1 MVTLRPER
9 TENALA
15 PLIWAERRVADL
27 SLHPRQERAELLRIG
42 LAYRLATPATS
53 LLVLETVE
61 QYLRHGIEPPRSRTK
76 LYAEYQARYE
86 ESAAR
91 RRESGAGERLVRIEI
106 LSDQWRR
113 HIARLNRDPEI
124 DEKSCT
130 DSGPRRMRRRSSSL
144 TGRVMDVA
152 DEILPG
158 AEIEISGVCNGSSIT
173 VTAGSDGRYT
183 ARNLR
188 TGRYRVTASLP
199 GFVSAT
205 REAVLVPGY
214 RSTVD
219 LVLSVGSLTETV
231 SVSELLVGS
240 ETESDDVD
248 DASSAPVIELKP
260 WNPDTP
266 YLTALKAAAPG
277 DAYREYIVQRAAHAA
292 SPAFYLDC
300 ADYFLSQGNHVLARR
315 LLTNIV
321 ELNPDDPAL
330 LRTAA
335 HRLRQIGDLDLAITI
350 FERVL
355 TLRPEEPQSSRDI
368 ALALTDRADEARTRS
383 GRSTASAA
391 LDYRR
396 AASLLYDVA
405 TGAWDSDFR
414 GIEIIALTEMNR
426 ILSMLGRDGVRLAGQ
441 LRVDPRLR
449 HDVAA
454 DVRIVLGWD
463 TDGTDMDL
471 WVTEPSG
478 ELSDYNNKYTK
489 SGGVH
494 SDDLIVGY
502 GPEEDITRQAMKGRY
517 EISVEYFGSDS
528 ATLLGPTVLHATVFT
543 NFARPTEQRRSLT
556 LRLQDVKDHYVI
568 GGICFEAPG
577 KTSAA
582 DAVCVG
588 DPVP

>member
-1 MVTLRPER
+1 M
-9 TENALA
+9 
-15 PLIWAERRVADL
+15 
-27 SLHPRQERAELLRIG
+27 
-42 LAYRLATPATS
+42 
-53 LLVLETVE
+53 
-61 QYLRHGIEPPRSRTK
+61 
-76 LYAEYQARYE
+76 
-86 ESAAR
+86 
-91 RRESGAGERLVRIEI
+91 
-106 LSDQWRR
+106 
-113 HIARLNRDPEI
+113 
-124 DEKSCT
+124 
-130 DSGPRRMRRRSSSL
+130 
-144 TGRVMDVA
+144 
-152 DEILPG
+152 
-158 AEIEISGVCNGSSIT
+158 
-173 VTAGSDGRYT
+173 
-183 ARNLR
+183 
-188 TGRYRVTASLP
+188 
-199 GFVSAT
+199 
-205 REAVLVPGY
+205 
-214 RSTVD
+214 
-219 LVLSVGSLTETV
+219 
-231 SVSELLVGS
+231 
-240 ETESDDVD
+240 
-248 DASSAPVIELKP
+248 
-260 WNPDTP
+260 
-266 YLTALKAAAPG
+266 
-277 DAYREYIVQRAAHAA
+277 
-292 SPAFYLDC
+292 
-300 ADYFLSQGNHVLARR
+300 SQGNHVFARR

-335 HRLRQIGDLDLAITI
+335 HRLRQIGDLDLAISI

-355 TLRPEEPQSSRDI
+355 TLRPEEPQSSRDL
-368 ALALTDRADEARTRS
+368 ALALTDRADKARTRS
-383 GRSTASAA
+383 GRSPASAA

-494 SDDLIVGY
+494 SDDLVVGY
-502 GPEEDITRQAMKGRY
+502 GPEEYITRQAMKGRY

-568 GGICFEAPG
+568 GGICFESPG